1 MAIQYSAEL
10 LAAPTIIIGPPPIT
24 GAVARDPDDEKIIA
38 CAAAAG
44 AEYLVGRDRD
54 LLTLGRYG
62 EIKIVSPEALLWIV
76 RSFSPD
82 S

>member
-1 MAIQYSAEL
+1 LIRRLS
-10 LAAPTIIIGPPPIT
+10 LAQSRAN
-24 GAVARDPDDEKIIA
+24 PDDDKIIA

-44 AEYLVGRDRD
+44 AEYLVSRDRD

-62 EIKIVSPEALLWIV
+62 EIKIVSPEALLRIV
-76 RSFSPD
+76 RSFSPN